1 MRSRR
6 PARVRFAATA
16 AALVLAVSAIAPTL
30 HGWWENG
37 HFYTGRAAAEALP
50 MQMPQFF
57 RQSVDRLS
65 YLNYEPD
72 RWKNSAERSA
82 DQALYGAS
90 SPEHYINFEKV
101 PPNLLK
107 LTNRFD
113 FLAAIGRREPNG
125 SGVGVLPY
133 RILELFQTL
142 RVDFRLWNEATDAGT
157 KAWIEQRIIDDAG
170 ILGHYVA
177 DGANPLHTTVH
188 HNGWVGRNNPRKF
201 TTDDKLHGRFEGRF
215 VDGRVKME
223 DVRPLVTREPTV
235 IAQPREAI
243 LQFLRD
249 SYALVDDVYVLEN
262 QEKFSE
268 TTASPAH
275 KAFVAARIAAGA
287 TFLRDLWWTAYTTS
301 SQPAPPPT
309 R

>member
-16 AALVLAVSAIAPTL
+16 AALVLAVLTIAPTL

-50 MQMPQFF
+50 AQMPGFF

-101 PPNLLK
+101 PRNLLK

-113 FLAAIGRREPNG
+113 FLAAIARREPNG
-125 SGVGVLPY
+125 SSVGLLPY

-215 VDGRVKME
+215 IDGRIKME
-223 DVRPLVTREPTV
+223 DVRPLVTREPKV

-243 LQFLRD
+243 LQFLND
-249 SYALVDDVYVLEN
+249 SYELVDDVYVLEN

-268 TTASPAH
+268 TTASPKH
-275 KAFVAARIAAGA
+275 KAFVAARIATGA